1 MSRKRKLAVAGAL
14 LAVAAVIGALA
25 TRTGASE
32 NGSLARISN
41 EGRTLTLRRGEIAHR
56 LDVRHA
62 ALLAIRD
69 RRAFYLLDTATGQC
83 AAAGRADE
91 IGHVAGA
98 ECPRG
103 PFPSASQPV
112 VDLSIYEGIT
122 RGRRE
127 VALYRAEGVA
137 ADGVAAIAF
146 LRPNGAVA
154 LEVPVRANVFS
165 ASSVPSGA
173 IAGLAA
179 LSADG
184 SELWRSLR

>member
-1 MSRKRKLAVAGAL
+1 MSRERKLAVAGAL
-14 LAVAAVIGALA
+14 LAVLAVIGALA

-32 NGSLARISN
+32 KGPLARISN
-41 EGRTLTLRRGEIAHR
+41 EGRTLSLTGGEIAHR
-56 LDVRHA
+56 VDVRHA
-62 ALLAIRD
+62 ALLAIRGG
-69 RRAFYLLDTATGQC
+69 RAFYLLETATGQC
-83 AAAGRADE
+83 AATGPAGE

-103 PFPSASQPV
+103 PFPNASQPV
-112 VDLSIYEGIT
+112 IDLSIYEGIS

-127 VALYRAEGVA
+127 VALYRAEGLA
-137 ADGVAAIAF
+137 ADGVASVAF

-165 ASSVPSGA
+165 ASSVPPGP

-179 LSADG
+179 LSVDG
-184 SELWRSLR
+184 SELWRSP